1 MTDSRVSRRRLL
13 SSLSALG
20 IAAPVTLS
28 YANQPAKHT
37 LRILQW
43 NHFVPG
49 YDEWFKNTW
58 IREWGEKNDTRVI
71 VDNVGMS
78 SLRGRARAEVAAQ
91 SGHDLVMFLSPPPL
105 FEDHVIDH
113 REIYEECERR
123 YGKPLDIAI
132 KSTRNPRTGKFY
144 GFSDSFVPDPVNYRT
159 DLWRD
164 VGILPDTWEN
174 IRRGARM
181 IRERF
186 GVPAGFGLAPEL
198 DTNMALRSL
207 FAAFG
212 ASVQD
217 AEGRPVFAS
226 PQSVEAMKFVKAIYQ
241 ESMTDEVFT
250 WDPSSN
256 NRMMLA
262 GRGSVA
268 LNAISI
274 TRTGENQRIRL
285 HENIGLA
292 PPAAGPV
299 RRIGLYHLL
308 DVYAIW
314 KFARNIE
321 GAKRFLVDFVGQSRR
336 VVEASEFYNLPCFP
350 DTVPELNTMFEQ
362 DAKAVPAD
370 KYRLFS
376 NATDWTTNV
385 GYPGFAN
392 AATDEIFNTWVL
404 SEFAARAAR
413 GDITPEEAVQQ
424 ADGAIHAIFEKWRA
438 AGKV

>member
-1 MTDSRVSRRRLL
+1 MRDSRLNRRQLL
-13 SSLSALG
+13 SSMTALG
-20 IAAPVTLS
+20 LAAPATLS
-28 YANQPAKHT
+28 YAAQPAKHT

-49 YDEWFKNTW
+49 YDEWFHKTW
-58 IREWGEKNDTRVI
+58 IREWGEKNDTQVI

-132 KSTRNPRTGKFY
+132 RSTRNPRTGKFY

-159 DLWRD
+159 DLWAE
-164 VGILPDTWEN
+164 VGIVPDTWDD
-174 IRRGARM
+174 IRTGARL

-186 GVPAGFGLAPEL
+186 GIPAGFGLAPEL
-198 DTNMALRSL
+198 DTNMALRSF

-212 ASVQD
+212 ASIQNAD
-217 AEGRPVFAS
+217 SQPVFAS
-226 PQSVEAMKFVKAIYQ
+226 PQTVEAMKFMKAIYQ

-274 TRTGENQRIRL
+274 TRTGENQKIRL

-299 RRIGLYHLL
+299 QRIGLYHLL
-308 DVYAIW
+308 DVYSIW

-350 DTVPELNTMFEQ
+350 DTVPDLNAMLQ
-362 DAKAVPAD
+362 KDPKGVPAD
-370 KYRLFS
+370 KYGLFAR
-376 NATDWTTNV
+376 ATEWTTNV
-385 GYPGFAN
+385 GYPGYAN
-392 AATDEIFNTWVL
+392 AATDEIFNSWIL
-404 SEFAARAAR
+404 SDHAARAAR
-413 GDITPEEAVQQ
+413 GDVSPEEAV
-424 ADGAIHAIFEKWRA
+424 ADADRAMRVIFDKWRE